1 MLTDQCINEDADP
14 HICVRED
21 VMTVLHVYDDEWTLT
36 GLDISEE
43 HGLDAA
49 IIYEDPT
56 ADEDLSTDD
65 QLWTISWNLANTF
78 MRGRDMDGD
87 DQRDATISNLA
98 SQIDAWDGGATN
110 YINVETFS
118 YDHEA
123 YMTYLVATEATR
135 ILDDNFTAY
144 AAETVPTLLYAY
156 EHESRS
162 INLDSYDGTFDSG
175 ITFDFDPNDI
185 DTALYV
191 STSWTPYQYVGNTW
205 QSYDSQTYLNLLEY
219 RLSTDSFF
227 QPADSSQDSEDEAAG
242 KLIWAQLYYASLMQG
257 STSLAEIDGTTIW
270 TPSIDVPETDYEP
283 LVPPSTTS
291 GAAYIASAFV
301 LPLLKATA
309 LKALFPSFASFYRIL
324 GKSFAFTSSQ
334 LQITISRQLK
344 SGMIVGMR
352 FNALSNLMMLTAV
365 VGVSLLVA
373 GHFSGDDAMF
383 NTAIIIL
390 NVVTVVVVGVYAINA
405 IRAIF
410 SAVLVAAYQSTS
422 ILSAASKAAKG
433 FPAVGAFGLVL
444 GLAAAWG
451 LFAFQVADGGLST
464 IEFNTA
470 LAFAIAAS
478 IVLLIFV
485 ILDQLGFGLF
495 TLLIIIVDAIFA
507 LFGETGFTQWLTEII
522 AEALYDVNMLITNLE
537 DEERLDI
544 EFGGLEFVDEDA
556 GFTVGNSLT
565 FTFDVVNT
573 LDYNG
578 DEFDSDDARDRTV
591 FEYTLRDD
599 DVELHDG
606 LSRGDMTD
614 EWAVLS
620 SDRIRTAVSP
630 QITIPLSA
638 FGTGINNSPQLYLI
652 EAYYAS
658 YRGCWFYDGWFGA
671 DGCDWDHFKGS
682 NPIELGSY
690 QVYDV
695 FPNTIGEFAD
705 LTSWDSGNDFPTQ
718 NDYDG
723 DGLPFTDGTDPDD
736 SSIDSDGDTLTDSY
750 ELSNGLDP
758 EDPDPDGDGL
768 TDAQELLYY
777 TNPFAADSDGD
788 GLNDRIETIEG
799 WLILYDGVNTTRIW
813 SDPNIVDADDDTLTD
828 LEEFIFG
835 FHPEVATDPSI
846 IDDLV
851 QFNNVGVDEVGAPI
865 ALYHFEEALGAQT
878 FIDSSGN
885 GHTAVCD
892 YANNN
897 CPATQQNGRYGQAVQ
912 FGLFDEVTATVQAID
927 SGSVT
932 IASWVKLDNPA
943 GSGNAV
949 NIAENS
955 GDSDYMQL
963 WFGGG
968 EVRCNLRGSND
979 PDVTITLDDEWHH
992 WACTL
997 DGDSQTATLYRDGVQ
1012 VAQTTN
1018 YTNPYEGAVDLT
1030 LASSSFFEGL
1040 LDETAVFDY
1049 ALSVDQIDDLMNGR
1063 YNPNDLLVTPGAELT
1078 YRATVTNTTV
1088 NDINGHLV
1096 AQSNFIEPEIAHP
1109 NMVLRFEDYER
1120 VRTFSNELGESS
1132 SATCLADGT
1141 CPNTGNDGAH
1151 GNGLDFDG
1159 IDDYITFPSIT
1170 SDSEVYNLAF
1180 WIKVD
1185 SYPANGEIA
1194 TILDTESEEDGA
1206 LDITLDSNGKL
1217 TFDVQGSMSTDYHD
1231 CSGGGVCSGISP
1243 YSGPHIMAQTLPL
1256 NTWTHV
1262 IFSFENRP
1270 TQPDTGIDLNGTDQ
1284 DSWVD
1289 YDGQPL
1295 PDLRI
1300 GNGRI
1305 GLDLQGNNPFHGSI
1319 DEIVVYDEYL
1329 GNNAGP
1335 YYEPSQVRDG
1345 EYFLNVTVNNIADR
1359 VPLLL
1364 LTFENH
1370 FTNAYTFFADSVA
1383 NNHITCANIETCPN
1397 ITPNGFQEESIV
1409 FDGTNEYLQ
1418 TSGDFE
1424 SFRLNLR
1431 LRVNVNELPQTGE
1444 RAYLLDSSNMVD
1456 AGYPNIYLNSAG
1468 QVGVEFETA
1477 PGIYESVLSD
1487 YSFAGNLDQWTNL
1500 RFEFYSEHVSNS
1512 QIEVELYVNNS
1523 LDTALDDAPVGMT
1536 YGVRIGGGI
1545 LGNNITGDSPFNGM
1559 IDNYI
1564 VADYQNSGVFNSVD
1578 FNIDGYETPNIQ
1590 YINTATDGLVGNCQ
1604 YTFTCPAIEPI
1615 GQFGNAL
1622 AFDGRDDA
1630 IVLNAV
1636 DFAQGDYTI
1645 GLWFKTASNAQQ
1657 DLLTAV
1663 TNSTGQHGILLEIE
1677 NGIVRY
1683 LHRFPEGNS
1692 GGANIYSGSTYNND
1706 SWHYLTAVRQGT
1718 ELTLYIDGQ
1727 VVGTA
1732 SSLETAA
1739 EPLDLTLG
1747 QLAPDDASRA
1757 FAGALDDLVIIPVAV
1772 SEDGVQ
1778 MLMDTIY
1785 PAIEIPALFETFNAA
1800 MLETVDV
1807 SGTAEISPSA
1817 LSSKHQFD
1825 QEAEAALAFQTTID
1839 YPVVDGNASDLTLF
1853 MPFEDAPGTTFFDNL
1868 TDINNRGV
1876 CSSEDACPTAGLR
1889 GQIDRAAYF
1898 DGIND
1903 AVKMESTVF
1912 VRSVSVWVKADRGT
1926 IFDTRRSAHSS
1937 GLQLDVNQLQ
1947 NIINS
1952 GSNLTYQ
1959 TIPIDLPQNEWVH
1972 LAATVDE
1979 SANIGRVYINGI
1991 EVATGTMTELDSNA
2005 VTIGANTAGADHLHG
2020 FIDDLRL
2027 YDVVLS
2033 AADVQALYEE
2043 SAPIL
2048 RFEFDEEDD
2057 ATVFLDSSVNAFI
2070 GLPYS
2075 ETYFDATL
2083 NQNVTKFE
2091 PVPGTDGKI
2100 GNTALFNGD
2109 GYIEVQ
2115 EATAVNEL
2123 TGELTVMA
2131 WIKPSELTSGEKVIL
2146 SSGVDNSFDGFSF
2159 GVRDDELWYTAFGG
2173 YVYDSDSALEADLW
2187 QHVAVTVDSAG
2198 GPRFFV
2204 DGVEVADL
2212 TAFPNPINANNDDP
2226 LYIGARFNS
2235 GGSPHMFFTGE
2246 IDELVTYGRELTEAE
2261 IYSSYL
2267 RDLRWYRERASH
2279 IITVDTDAPIIELL
2293 SDVGYRANNYIQ
2305 LAVATRD
2312 VTSRV
2317 TLLDF
2322 GLKGPG
2328 DADFVW
2334 QAADV
2339 CGEAIT
2345 TNAAWCPNFD
2355 PSQMDGEGIYEVQ
2368 FRAVDAAGNE
2378 TVSPVSVFR
2387 VDGSAPNANSSYNGD
2402 WLTGVED
2409 VNGRLAW
2416 TISLSGSISDP
2427 MINGGQPGS
2436 GVNTNSVMVELR
2448 DRRGV
2453 ILNGAAQRADVTGST
2468 WTLDYRAIGHRPAV
2482 GLYTIHVTS
2491 EDMVGNRATA
2501 EVGSIRLDLRPPSV
2515 EANREFIPQNH
2526 DQ

>member
-1 MLTDQCINEDADP
+1 
-14 HICVRED
+14 
-21 VMTVLHVYDDEWTLT
+21 
-36 GLDISEE
+36 
-43 HGLDAA
+43 
-49 IIYEDPT
+49 
-56 ADEDLSTDD
+56 
-65 QLWTISWNLANTF
+65 
-78 MRGRDMDGD
+78 
-87 DQRDATISNLA
+87 
-98 SQIDAWDGGATN
+98 
-110 YINVETFS
+110 
-118 YDHEA
+118 
-123 YMTYLVATEATR
+123 
-135 ILDDNFTAY
+135 
-144 AAETVPTLLYAY
+144 
-156 EHESRS
+156 
-162 INLDSYDGTFDSG
+162 
-175 ITFDFDPNDI
+175 
-185 DTALYV
+185 
-191 STSWTPYQYVGNTW
+191 
-205 QSYDSQTYLNLLEY
+205 
-219 RLSTDSFF
+219 
-227 QPADSSQDSEDEAAG
+227 
-242 KLIWAQLYYASLMQG
+242 
-257 STSLAEIDGTTIW
+257 
-270 TPSIDVPETDYEP
+270 
-283 LVPPSTTS
+283 
-291 GAAYIASAFV
+291 
-301 LPLLKATA
+301 
-309 LKALFPSFASFYRIL
+309 
-324 GKSFAFTSSQ
+324 
-334 LQITISRQLK
+334 
-344 SGMIVGMR
+344 MIVGMR

-565 FTFDVVNT
+565 FTFDVTNT
-573 LDYNG
+573 LEYDG
-578 DEFDSDDARDRTV
+578 DEFDSDDATDRTV
-591 FEYTLRDD
+591 FEYSLRDD

-658 YRGCWFYDGWFGA
+658 YQGCWFYDGWFGA

-851 QFNNVGVDEVGAPI
+851 QFDNVRVDEVGSPI
-865 ALYHFEEALGAQT
+865 ALYHFEEVLGAQT
-878 FIDSSGN
+878 FVDSSGN

-912 FGLFDEVTATVQAID
+912 FGVFDEVTATVQAID

-932 IASWVKLDNPA
+932 IASWVKLDFANGA
-943 GSGNAV
+943 GFPLRINENSNDTDTLRLLFSGSNAV
-949 NIAENS
+949 CVVDS
-955 GDSDYMQL
+955 GS
-963 WFGGG
+963 F
-968 EVRCNLRGSND
+968 
-979 PDVTITLDDEWHH
+979 PTAAVTFDTEWHH

-997 DGDSQTATLYRDGVQ
+997 DSETQTATLYRDGVQ
-1012 VAQTTN
+1012 IAQTTDN
-1018 YTNPYEGAVDLT
+1018 DDPYEGPVEVS
-1030 LASSSFFEGL
+1030 LAPSSSFEGA

-1049 ALSVDQIDDLMNGR
+1049 ALTVDQIQDLMNGR

-1088 NDINGHLV
+1088 NEINGHLV

-1141 CPNTGNDGAH
+1141 CPDTGNDGVY

-1319 DEIVVYDEYL
+1319 DEIVVYDNYL

-1370 FTNAYTFFADSVA
+1370 FTNAYTFFADSIA
-1383 NNHITCANIETCPN
+1383 NNHITCANVDTCPN
-1397 ITPNGFQEESIV
+1397 ITPYGFQEESIV

-1468 QVGVEFETA
+1468 QIGVEFETA

-1630 IVLNAV
+1630 MVLNAV

-1718 ELTLYIDGQ
+1718 DLTLYIDGQ

-1732 SSLETAA
+1732 NSTATA
-1739 EPLDLTLG
+1739 TESLDLTLG
-1747 QLAPDDASRA
+1747 QLAPNDESRS
-1757 FAGALDDLVIIPVAV
+1757 FAGALDDLVIIPAAV
-1772 SEDGVQ
+1772 TEDGVQ

-1807 SGTAEISPSA
+1807 SGTAEISPYA

-1853 MPFEDAPGTTFFDNL
+1853 MPFEDAPGTTLFDNL
-1868 TDINNRGV
+1868 VDINNRGV
-1876 CSSEDACPTAGLR
+1876 CAHNDSCPTAGLR

-1903 AVKMESTVF
+1903 AVKMESTVS
-1912 VRSVSVWVKADRGT
+1912 VSSVSVWVKADRGT

-1959 TIPIDLPQNEWVH
+1959 SIPIDLPQNEWVH

-1979 SANIGRVYINGI
+1979 SANIGRVYMNGI

-2057 ATVFLDSSVNAFI
+2057 ATVFLDSSVNGFI

-2109 GYIEVQ
+2109 GYIEV
-2115 EATAVNEL
+2115 TDN
-2123 TGELTVMA
+2123 TVPLSLVDSFTIMT
-2131 WIKPSELTSGEKVIL
+2131 WIKTDQSGVSILGKDNGDGTLVPGEKAFYIDDDGYLNFL
-2146 SSGVDNSFDGFSF
+2146 SMGNGQTIDNIAIN
-2159 GVRDDELWYTAFGG
+2159 DDVWH
-2173 YVYDSDSALEADLW
+2173 
-2187 QHVAVTVDSAG
+2187 HVAVTFAANPSPALP
-2198 GPRFFV
+2198 GPVTLYV
-2204 DGVEVADL
+2204 DGAATQIGSSFGLFGDGVNTFKLGASDL
-2212 TAFPNPINANNDDP
+2212 ATVNDFV
-2226 LYIGARFNS
+2226 GQ
-2235 GGSPHMFFTGE
+2235 M
-2246 IDELVTYGRELTEAE
+2246 DEFAAYGRSLTEAE
-2261 IYSSYL
+2261 IYSVYL
-2267 RDLRWYRERASH
+2267 RDLRWYRERSSH
-2279 IITVDTDAPIIELL
+2279 IITIDSDAPTIELL

-2317 TLLDF
+2317 SLLDF

-2328 DADFVW
+2328 DSEFVW

-2355 PSQMDGEGIYEVQ
+2355 PSQMGGEGIYEVQ

-2378 TVSPVSVFR
+2378 SINPVYVFR
-2387 VDGSAPNANSSYNGD
+2387 VDGTAPNANSSYSGD

-2427 MINGGQPGS
+2427 LISGGQPGS
-2436 GVNTNSVMVELR
+2436 GVDTNSVTVELR

-2453 ILNGAAQRADVTGST
+2453 VLNGAAQRATVTGST
-2468 WTLDYRAIGHRPAV
+2468 WSLDYRASGHRPA
-2482 GLYTIHVTS
+2482 GTYTIHVTS
-2491 EDMVGNRATA
+2491 EDIVGNRTTT

-2515 EANREFIPQNH
+2515 EANREFIPQNMISDTLILSGTINDIPDWGGSVAQYH
-2526 DQ
+2526 FEEAAGATTFYDDSDEDNHVTCIDCPANTTGVFGSALDFDGVDDQLNGTLSNSDVLSPSLTLAAWINPDVIAGGQAARLITVGADQAILRINDAQQLSFVVELDNVAQEVTSTALSLNTWQHIAGTYDGETLRLYRNGIEVGRLDAQGVMNTSSQNLQINSAVEPFDGQVDELLVFGKALDSAELYALAQDEVAGANSVDVGLKLFDFDGDSANPGPDSPVVWNAANVASPNAPLVAMAISTTCQPGKLLRNLPAW